1 MTSGDAPGFRE
12 PCTSEQ
18 GYVHSVETDG
28 TLDGPGI
35 RFVLFLNGCPLR
47 CQYCHNPDT
56 WRLRQGT
63 FRSTVDILSE
73 LEGYASFLKRAKGG
87 LTISGGEPLM
97 QPRFVEAIFRGAKAM
112 GLHTTKYEQL
122 GVQ

>member
-1 MTSGDAPGFRE
+1 MCIRWKPAAPW
-12 PCTSEQ
+12 
-18 GYVHSVETDG
+18 
-28 TLDGPGI
+28 DGPGI

-56 WRLRQGT
+56 WLLRQGT
-63 FRSTVDILSE
+63 LRSTADILSE

-112 GLHTTKYEQL
+112 GQHTTRYEQL